1 MCVFNSIPDDM
12 FPVISYLGAIHC
24 NILAIQISNDD
35 TTIKLQPIEFICVM
49 IWRFLEVMSRVVIL
63 AFFAASLKL
72 KSLPFFLIIYCV
84 PLLAPWLEF
93 WKSGAH
99 LPNNTKI
106 IPMWWV
112 STDAYLDH
120 TTLCCNQF
128 SCWSAVKLQLSD
140 EEIID
145 RRQRWGIDSYTTAF
159 SF

>member
-1 MCVFNSIPDDM
+1 MIFS
-12 FPVISYLGAIHC
+12 FLSFTYGAIHC

-99 LPNNTKI
+99 LPNNTENNSN
-106 IPMWWV
+106 V
-112 STDAYLDH
+112 VGTR
-120 TTLCCNQF
+120 F
-128 SCWSAVKLQLSD
+128 SCLSLPNN
-140 EEIID
+140 
-145 RRQRWGIDSYTTAF
+145 WTTGVCHHVWLIFCIF
-159 SF
+159 SRDGVSLR